1 MEALDVL
8 NRVETLFAVR
18 QNPERCEALHLLKY
32 IFPRRYDLPSPFQE
46 GSIRQSTGVASDVWL
61 NRDAEISVGLY
72 RYGVVSKGLCRA
84 WAL

>member
-18 QNPERCEALHLLKY
+18 PNPERCEALHLLKY
-32 IFPRRYDLPSPFQE
+32 IFPRQYHLPSPFQE
-46 GSIRQSTGVASDVWL
+46 GSIRQRTGVASDVWS
-61 NRDAEISVGLY
+61 NRDPEISVGLY
-72 RYGVVSKGLCRA
+72 HHGIVSEGLGRP